1 MLSGILVVRL
11 GKAADYLFKDVAHL
25 QIGDFIRVQICV
37 RGGKLFDD
45 NIQNALV
52 CHSRDVPIELELLQ
66 NIPNIGGEAI
76 EVVPEIILNAVWL
89 IQQTLEG
96 VLADIVKRMSGD
108 LPEQHIPHGQFFD
121 FLILC
126 PHCILGVGQNAVKAA
141 DHGQGQDDL
150 AVFVGLVHPGQLIGD
165 GPNKPRLFMDIRA

>member
-1 MLSGILVVRL
+1 MDFLEL
-11 GKAADYLFKDVAHL
+11 AADRYSFCLAADLVACHVAKVFEHDGGLLSDVMRM
-25 QIGDFIRVQICV
+25 QRFIVENR
-37 RGGKLFDD
+37 FDSSHS
-45 NIQNALV
+45 IQLWIV
-52 CHSRDVPIELELLQ
+52 WD
-66 NIPNIGGEAI
+66 
-76 EVVPEIILNAVWL
+76 AVWL